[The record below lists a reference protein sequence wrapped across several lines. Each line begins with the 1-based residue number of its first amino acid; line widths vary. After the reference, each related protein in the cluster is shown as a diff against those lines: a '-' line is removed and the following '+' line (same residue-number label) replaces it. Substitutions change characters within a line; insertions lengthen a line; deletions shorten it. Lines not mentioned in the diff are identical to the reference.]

1 MKKFLTFLII
11 LIIVIAVIWTVI
23 YINKGRIMNFAIDKL
38 VTQMQASINRE
49 LPKTISKEQVN
60 TLISTFAE
68 KLKEDTVNKEKLKDV
83 TDYYKESLRDGKI
96 DSLEVIQLIK
106 KLEESIK

>member
-1 MKKFLTFLII
+1 MKKLLTFLII
-11 LIIVIAVIWTVI
+11 LLIVIAVIWTLI
-23 YINKGRIMNFAIDKL
+23 YVNKGRIVNFAIDKL

-60 TLISTFAE
+60 KLISTFAE
-68 KLKEDTVNKEKLKDV
+68 KLKEGTLNQDKLKDI

-96 DSLEVIQLIK
+96 DSLETIQLIK

>member
-68 KLKEDTVNKEKLKDV
+68 KLKEGTVNKEKLKDV

-96 DSLEVIQLIK
+96 DSLEVIKLIK

>member
-1 MKKFLTFLII
+1 MKKLLTFLII

-49 LPKTISKEQVN
+49 LPKTISKEKVN
-60 TLISTFAE
+60 KLISTFAE
-68 KLKEDTVNKEKLKDV
+68 KLKEGTLNQDKLKDI

-96 DSLEVIQLIK
+96 DSLETIQLIK